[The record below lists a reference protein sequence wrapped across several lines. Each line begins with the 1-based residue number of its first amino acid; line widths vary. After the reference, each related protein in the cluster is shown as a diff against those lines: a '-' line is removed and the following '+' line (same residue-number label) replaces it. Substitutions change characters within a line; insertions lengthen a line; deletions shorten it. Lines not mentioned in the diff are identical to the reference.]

1 MAMQSGF
8 IKRIRDIM
16 RMDAGIN
23 GDAQR
28 IEQMV
33 WMLFLKVYDAK
44 EDDWE
49 LNEDNYE
56 SIIPED
62 LRWRNWAKADSNG
75 HAMTGDK
82 LLNFVNNT
90 LFPVLKGNDVKEGD
104 TIVYEGI
111 KVTPDTP
118 IKKAIVKL
126 TFEDANNYMKDGV
139 YLRQVIDIID
149 EIEFDDVKES
159 HAFGFVYE
167 EILRELQSAGSSG
180 EFYTP
185 RAVTEFMALMIK
197 PKLGEKM
204 ADFAC
209 GTGGFIT
216 SWLGQLSKQV
226 TDTSAQKQLDDSIY
240 GIEKKPF
247 PYLLCVTNML
257 LHDIEVPN
265 IYHTNSLKHN
275 LLDYTD
281 DDKFDVILMNPPY
294 GGHEDK
300 SIQGFFPDD
309 LASSETADL
318 FMSVILYRLKKNGR
332 AAVVVPDGFLFGL
345 DNAKVN
351 IKKKLIGEFNLHTVV
366 RLPSS
371 VFSPYTSITTNL
383 LFFDNTKPTTET
395 WFYRVD
401 IPSDRKHF
409 SKTKPMELKHFDDCI
424 AWWNDRKVIPDG
436 EYFKAQK
443 FTADYLLNEQGC
455 NIDLCGYPHEEEEV
469 MAPADLIQKYEEK
482 RASLNA
488 EIDRTILALSASL
501 NGEPVNFDTQGTI
514 SACGKMD
521 DLHKRFPEDMKKSI
535 LQYAIQGKLVEQ
547 RAEEGTGEELY
558 QQIQT
563 EKKRLIKEGKIK
575 KEKPL
580 PEIAEDEIPF
590 DIPGS
595 WKWVRVAQIVTLNPK
610 NDLAD
615 DLETSFIPM
624 PCVMDGFRNQ
634 HTFEI
639 KLWKDIKKGFTHFA
653 EGDVGVAKITPCFQ
667 NRKSVIFRNL
677 KNGYGAGTTEL
688 TVVRTINDTVLPE
701 YLLWLFKTEYF
712 IANGVKS
719 FTGTAGQQRIHKDY
733 LATCLIPLPPLAEQ
747 KRIVAKLDEILP
759 LCERLK

>member
-62 LRWRNWAKADSNG
+62 LRWRNWAKADGSG

-90 LFPVLKGNDVKEGD
+90 LFPVLKGNDVKDGD
-104 TIVYEGI
+104 AVLYEGI

-118 IKKAIVKL
+118 IKKAIVKS

-139 YLRQVIDIID
+139 YLRQVIDVTD

-197 PKLGEKM
+197 PQLGEKM

-226 TDTSAQKQLDDSIY
+226 TDTAAQKQLDDSIY

-265 IYHTNSLKHN
+265 IYHMNSLKHN

-366 RLPSS
+366 RLPGS

-383 LFFDNTKPTTET
+383 LFFDNTRLNPIGSVLMAMYGATIGKLGILEIPVTTNQACCACIPYAGMNNKYL
-395 WFYRVD
+395 FYYLMSMRQSYIGMAEGGAQPNISKEKIVNSLIPLPPAEEQRRIVAKIEELLPYVD
-401 IPSDRKHF
+401 RYAAAYEK
-409 SKTKPMELKHFDDCI
+409 L
-424 AWWNDRKVIPDG
+424 
-436 EYFKAQK
+436 
-443 FTADYLLNEQGC
+443 EQF
-455 NIDLCGYPHEEEEV
+455 
-469 MAPADLIQKYEEK
+469 
-482 RASLNA
+482 NA
-488 EIDRTILALSASL
+488 
-501 NGEPVNFDTQGTI
+501 
-514 SACGKMD
+514 K
-521 DLHKRFPEDMKKSI
+521 FPEDMKKSI

-558 QQIQT
+558 QQIQA
-563 EKKRLIKEGKIK
+563 EKQRLIAEKKIK

-580 PEIAEDEIPF
+580 PEIAENEKPY
-590 DIPGS
+590 DIPDN
-595 WKWVRVAQIVTLNPK
+595 WTWVRFGDLGSYKKGPFGSAITKSMFVPKGNGAIKVYEQKNAIQKDATLGDYYIRRDYFESKMKGFEVFPGDIIVSCAGTIGETYVMPDKFEQGIINQALMRMKIFEPLYIPYFLTFFDFVLKK
-610 NDLAD
+610 NAR
-615 DLETSFIPM
+615 SGSKGSAIKNIP
-624 PCVMDGFRNQ
+624 P
-634 HTFEI
+634 FEI
-639 KLWKDIKKGFTHFA
+639 
-653 EGDVGVAKITPCFQ
+653 
-667 NRKSVIFRNL
+667 L
-677 KNGYGAGTTEL
+677 KN
-688 TVVRTINDTVLPE
+688 
-701 YLLWLFKTEYF
+701 YLVP
-712 IANGVKS
+712 I
-719 FTGTAGQQRIHKDY
+719 
-733 LATCLIPLPPLAEQ
+733 PPLAEQ
-747 KRIVAKLDEILP
+747 RRIVAKLEEILP

>member
-1 MAMQSGF
+1 MAMLSGF

-90 LFPVLKGNDVKEGD
+90 LFPVLKSNDVKEGD

-118 IKKAIVKL
+118 IKKAIVKS

-139 YLRQVIDIID
+139 YLRQVIDVID

-185 RAVTEFMALMIK
+185 RAVTEFMAQMIK

-332 AAVVVPDGFLFGL
+332 AAVVVPDGFLFGQ

-351 IKKKLIGEFNLHTVV
+351 IKKKLIGEFNLHTVI

-733 LATCLIPLPPLAEQ
+733 LATCLIPIPPLAEQ

>member
-1 MAMQSGF
+1 
-8 IKRIRDIM
+8 
-16 RMDAGIN
+16 
-23 GDAQR
+23 
-28 IEQMV
+28 
-33 WMLFLKVYDAK
+33 
-44 EDDWE
+44 
-49 LNEDNYE
+49 
-56 SIIPED
+56 
-62 LRWRNWAKADSNG
+62 
-75 HAMTGDK
+75 
-82 LLNFVNNT
+82 
-90 LFPVLKGNDVKEGD
+90 
-104 TIVYEGI
+104 
-111 KVTPDTP
+111 
-118 IKKAIVKL
+118 
-126 TFEDANNYMKDGV
+126 MKDGV
-139 YLRQVIDIID
+139 YLRQVIDVID

-265 IYHTNSLKHN
+265 IYHMNSLKHN

-281 DDKFDVILMNPPY
+281 ADKFDVILMNPPY

-366 RLPSS
+366 RLPGS

-424 AWWNDRKVIPDG
+424 AWWNNREVIPDG

-443 FTADYLLNEQGC
+443 YTADYLLNEQGC
-455 NIDLCGYPHEEEEV
+455 NIDLCGYPHEEEEILD
-469 MAPADLIQKYEEK
+469 PIDLIQRYQEE
-482 RASLNA
+482 RSSLNA
-488 EIDRTILALSASL
+488 TVDRAVQQISTSL
-501 NGEPVNFDTQGTI
+501 NQATVLPDIDYASGALTRLAELDAHFAD
-514 SACGKMD
+514 KMI
-521 DLHKRFPEDMKKSI
+521 KSVLEI
-535 LQYAIQGKLVEQ
+535 AIKGKLVPQ
-547 RAEEGTGEELY
+547 YPTEGTARDLLEKNLIDVEIDGRRVK
-558 QQIQT
+558 QKVIT
-563 EKKRLIKEGKIK
+563 EIS
-575 KEKPL
+575 
-580 PEIAEDEIPF
+580 EDEKTF
-590 DIPGS
+590 DIPDS
-595 WKWVRVAQIVTLNPK
+595 WEW
-610 NDLAD
+610 
-615 DLETSFIPM
+615 
-624 PCVMDGFRNQ
+624 
-634 HTFEI
+634 I
-639 KLWKDIKKGFTHFA
+639 KLGNVCTIARGGSPRPIKEYITTAADGVNWIKI
-653 EGDVGVAKITPCFQ
+653 GDTE
-667 NRKSVIFRNL
+667 
-677 KNGYGAGTTEL
+677 KNGKYICATAEKIKPSGVSKSRMVHSGDFLLTNSMSFGRPYILKVDGCIHDGWLVISQSTE
-688 TVVRTINDTVLPE
+688 IFD
-701 YLLWLFKTEYF
+701 
-712 IANGVKS
+712 
-719 FTGTAGQQRIHKDY
+719 QDY
-733 LATCLIPLPPLAEQ
+733 LYWLLSSNYAYMQFCGKVSGAVVKNLNSDKVANSVFPLPPLAEQ
-747 KRIVAKLDEILP
+747 KRIVVKLEEILP

>member
-56 SIIPED
+56 SIIPKG
-62 LRWRNWAKADSNG
+62 LRWRNWAKSDSNG

-111 KVTPDTP
+111 KVTPATP
-118 IKKAIVKL
+118 IKKAIVKS

-139 YLRQVIDIID
+139 YLRQVVDIID

-185 RAVTEFMALMIK
+185 RAVTEFMAQMIK

-265 IYHTNSLKHN
+265 IYHMNSLKHS

-424 AWWNDRKVIPDG
+424 AWWNNREVIPDG

-469 MAPADLIQKYEEK
+469 LAPADLIQKYEEK

-501 NGEPVNFDTQGTI
+501 NGEPVIFDTQGTI
-514 SACGKMD
+514 NACGKMD
-521 DLHKRFPEDMKKSI
+521 DLHKRFPEDMKKSV

-547 RAEEGTGEELY
+547 RAEEGTGAELY
-558 QQIQT
+558 KQMQA
-563 EKKRLIKEGKIK
+563 EKQRLIKEKKIK
-575 KEKPL
+575 KEKTL
-580 PEIAEDEIPF
+580 VEITDDEIPF
-590 DIPGS
+590 DIPET
-595 WKWVRVAQIVTLNPK
+595 WIWIRV
-610 NDLAD
+610 
-615 DLETSFIPM
+615 
-624 PCVMDGFRNQ
+624 
-634 HTFEI
+634 
-639 KLWKDIKKGFTHFA
+639 
-653 EGDVGVAKITPCFQ
+653 GDVGSWGSGATPPRTNPAYYGGSIPWLKTGDLNDGFIKEVPEFITELALE
-667 NRKSVIFRNL
+667 KTSVRLNPVGSVL
-677 KNGYGAGTTEL
+677 MAMYGATIGKLGILEIPVTTNQACCAC
-688 TVVRTINDTVLPE
+688 IPYAGMYNK
-701 YLLWLFKTEYF
+701 YLFY
-712 IANGVKS
+712 
-719 FTGTAGQQRIHKDY
+719 Y
-733 LATCLIPLPPLAEQ
+733 LMSMRQTYIGMAEGGAQPNISKEKIVNSILPLPPLEEQ
-747 KRIVAKLDEILP
+747 HRIVAKLEEILP

>member
-1 MAMQSGF
+1 MTILGKKQMSEEDIKLNYITPVILDGWKGHVTMETKITDGRINISGNIVARSKPKFADYMLYLNDGKPIAVVEAKDNNHSVSHGLQQAMTYAQ
-8 IKRIRDIM
+8 M
-16 RMDAGIN
+16 MDLPFAYSSN
-23 GDAQR
+23 GDAFYEHDFLTGQEQQIALEEFPTQEMLVARYYAELHSGKGISDMEKKIVSQPYYSSQSTYPPRYYQR
-28 IEQMV
+28 NAVNRTVEAIARGQQRLLLVMATGTGKTYTAFQIVYRLLRSDLKKRILYLADRNILVDQSILQDFAPLEKTIYKVDFSDKECLSKIASREVNFALYHQMV
-33 WMLFLKVYDAK
+33 GQNDEEHFKQIPAEYFDLIIVDECHRGSAK
-44 EDDWE
+44 EDSNWRKVLEYFSSATQIGMTATPKESEKVSNIDYFGE
-49 LNEDNYE
+49 PVYTYSLKQGIEDGFLAPFKVINITTNIGDGWRPHKGQTDIYGNVL
-56 SIIPED
+56 ED
-62 LRWRNWAKADSNG
+62 RIYKTKSNL
-75 HAMTGDK
+75 MMS
-82 LLNFVNNT
+82 
-90 LFPVLKGNDVKEGD
+90 
-104 TIVYEGI
+104 
-111 KVTPDTP
+111 
-118 IKKAIVKL
+118 KKA
-126 TFEDANNYMKDGV
+126 
-139 YLRQVIDIID
+139 
-149 EIEFDDVKES
+149 
-159 HAFGFVYE
+159 HAFSVLCMK

-281 DDKFDVILMNPPY
+281 ADKFDVILMNPPY

-332 AAVVVPDGFLFGL
+332 AAVIVPDGFLFGL

-366 RLPSS
+366 RLPGS

-409 SKTKPMELKHFDDCI
+409 SKTKPMELKHFEDCI
-424 AWWNDRKVIPDG
+424 TWWNNREIIPDG

-443 FTADYLLNEQGC
+443 YTADYLLNEQGC

-469 MAPADLIQKYEEK
+469 LDPLDTIREYQE
-482 RASLNA
+482 RRTSLNA
-488 EIDRTILALSASL
+488 EIDK
-501 NGEPVNFDTQGTI
+501 V
-514 SACGKMD
+514 
-521 DLHKRFPEDMKKSI
+521 
-535 LQYAIQGKLVEQ
+535 
-547 RAEEGTGEELY
+547 
-558 QQIQT
+558 
-563 EKKRLIKEGKIK
+563 
-575 KEKPL
+575 
-580 PEIAEDEIPF
+580 
-590 DIPGS
+590 
-595 WKWVRVAQIVTLNPK
+595 
-610 NDLAD
+610 
-615 DLETSFIPM
+615 
-624 PCVMDGFRNQ
+624 
-634 HTFEI
+634 
-639 KLWKDIKKGFTHFA
+639 
-653 EGDVGVAKITPCFQ
+653 
-667 NRKSVIFRNL
+667 
-677 KNGYGAGTTEL
+677 
-688 TVVRTINDTVLPE
+688 
-701 YLLWLFKTEYF
+701 
-712 IANGVKS
+712 
-719 FTGTAGQQRIHKDY
+719 
-733 LATCLIPLPPLAEQ
+733 LAELE
-747 KRIVAKLDEILP
+747 ALLP
-759 LCERLK
+759 GGVIK

>member
-62 LRWRNWAKADSNG
+62 LRWRNWAKADSRG

-111 KVTPDTP
+111 KVAPDTP
-118 IKKAIVKL
+118 IKKAIVKS

-139 YLRQVIDIID
+139 YLRQVIDVID

-197 PKLGEKM
+197 PQLGEKM

-226 TDTSAQKQLDDSIY
+226 TDTAAQKQLDDSIY

-265 IYHTNSLKHN
+265 IYHMNSLKHN

-281 DDKFDVILMNPPY
+281 ADKFDVILMNPPY

-366 RLPSS
+366 RLPGS

-424 AWWNDRKVIPDG
+424 AWWNDRKEIRDG
-436 EYFKAQK
+436 ENFKAQK
-443 FTADYLLNEQGC
+443 YTADYLLNEQGC
-455 NIDLCGYPHEEEEV
+455 NIDLCGYPHEEEEILD
-469 MAPADLIQKYEEK
+469 PIDLIQRYQEE
-482 RASLNA
+482 RSSLNA
-488 EIDRTILALSASL
+488 TVDRAVQQISTSL
-501 NGEPVNFDTQGTI
+501 NQATVLPDIDYASGALTRLAELDAHFAD
-514 SACGKMD
+514 KMI
-521 DLHKRFPEDMKKSI
+521 KSVLEI
-535 LQYAIQGKLVEQ
+535 AIKGKLVPQ
-547 RAEEGTGEELY
+547 YPTEGTARDLLEKNLIDVEIDGRRVK
-558 QQIQT
+558 QKVIT
-563 EKKRLIKEGKIK
+563 EIS
-575 KEKPL
+575 
-580 PEIAEDEIPF
+580 EDEKTF
-590 DIPGS
+590 DIPDS
-595 WKWVRVAQIVTLNPK
+595 WEW
-610 NDLAD
+610 
-615 DLETSFIPM
+615 
-624 PCVMDGFRNQ
+624 
-634 HTFEI
+634 I
-639 KLWKDIKKGFTHFA
+639 KLGNVCTIARGGSPRPIKEYITTAADGVNWIKI
-653 EGDVGVAKITPCFQ
+653 GDTE
-667 NRKSVIFRNL
+667 
-677 KNGYGAGTTEL
+677 KNGKYICATAEKIKPSGVSKSRMVHSGDFLLTNSMSFGRPYILKVDGCIHDGWLVISQSTE
-688 TVVRTINDTVLPE
+688 IFD
-701 YLLWLFKTEYF
+701 
-712 IANGVKS
+712 
-719 FTGTAGQQRIHKDY
+719 QDY
-733 LATCLIPLPPLAEQ
+733 LYWLLSSNYAYMQFCGKVSGAVVKNLNSDKVANSVFPLPPLAEQ
-747 KRIVAKLDEILP
+747 KRIVVKLEEILP